1 MIVCK
6 WHSLYMQVPLVYK
19 TSATYMICECRLL
32 IISAVLSIVLLQYFL
47 YYHYS
52 TFATII
58 LEHCKKCFRT
68 NEKPVPKEMKNLHDI
83 NKKPF
88 AMMTAK
94 GFYVVWVFLPFLC
107 FYVVGSLFTLRWVR
121 RIRFPDSFS
130 YQLCSCIR
138 FSLFLQLQHIPMLS
152 KSRSK
157 SFHTLHKSAY
167 RQPTAVRTNC
177 E

>member
-19 TSATYMICECRLL
+19 TSATYMICECHLL
-32 IISAVLSIVLLQYFL
+32 IIYAVLSIVLLQYFL

-94 GFYVVWVFLPFLC
+94 GFYVLGVRLLL
-107 FYVVGSLFTLRWVR
+107 SWVR
-121 RIRFPDSFS
+121 RIRFPNSFS

>member
-19 TSATYMICECRLL
+19 TSATYMICECHLL

-68 NEKPVPKEMKNLHDI
+68 NEKPVPKEIKNLHDI

-94 GFYVVWVFLPFLC
+94 GFYVLGVRLLL
-107 FYVVGSLFTLRWVR
+107 SWVR
-121 RIRFPDSFS
+121 RIRFPNSFS

>member
-94 GFYVVWVFLPFLC
+94 GFYVLGVRLLL
-107 FYVVGSLFTLRWVR
+107 SWVR
-121 RIRFPDSFS
+121 RIRFFSRNYNSVSFVLGNFRIN
-130 YQLCSCIR
+130 QLDTAIVLLCLYESNMNGKKNRGDI
-138 FSLFLQLQHIPMLS
+138 HT
-152 KSRSK
+152 SR
-157 SFHTLHKSAY
+157 
-167 RQPTAVRTNC
+167 NC
-177 E
+177 D

>member
-6 WHSLYMQVPLVYK
+6 WHSLYMQVALVYK
-19 TSATYMICECRLL
+19 TSATYMICECHLL

-94 GFYVVWVFLPFLC
+94 GFYVLGVRLLL
-107 FYVVGSLFTLRWVR
+107 SWVR
-121 RIRFPDSFS
+121 RIRFFS
-130 YQLCSCIR
+130 RNYNS
-138 FSLFLQLQHIPMLS
+138 
-152 KSRSK
+152 
-157 SFHTLHKSAY
+157 
-167 RQPTAVRTNC
+167 V
-177 E
+177 